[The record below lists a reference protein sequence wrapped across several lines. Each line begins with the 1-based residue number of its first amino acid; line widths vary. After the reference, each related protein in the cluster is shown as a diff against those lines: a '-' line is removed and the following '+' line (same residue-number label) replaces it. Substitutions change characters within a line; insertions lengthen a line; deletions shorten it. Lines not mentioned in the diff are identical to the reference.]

1 MSWSRRLAHEVIT
14 LDGRRLRTLADARSY
29 VLAIKDGRERREY
42 WQHAARLLIEA
53 AKGGG
58 AEAVTEQLLIALL
71 HDGTLDL
78 ARTVT
83 R

>member
-1 MSWSRRLAHEVIT
+1 MAWSRRLAHEVVT
-14 LDGRRLRTLADARSY
+14 LDGKRLRTLADARSY
-29 VLAIKDGRERREY
+29 MLAIKDGREHREY

-58 AEAVTEQLLIALL
+58 EKAVTDQLLIALL
-71 HDGTLDL
+71 HDGTLDVT
-78 ARTVT
+78 RTVT